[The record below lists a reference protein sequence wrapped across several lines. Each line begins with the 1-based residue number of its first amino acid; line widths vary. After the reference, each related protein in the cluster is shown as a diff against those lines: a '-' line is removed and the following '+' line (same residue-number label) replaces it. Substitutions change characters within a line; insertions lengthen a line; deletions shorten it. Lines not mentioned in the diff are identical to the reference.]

1 MCMVYMTQALD
12 KGALGPVSIM
22 GWQEDVGA
30 KGQDFAMTS
39 TVMWI
44 GIIAGEPLVG
54 RSHSMSD
61 RGTKTAGK
69 STCQTIPYR
78 QDPRCVDVHLDS
90 CMSYS
95 VFYIQGVDLTFQL
108 LFGLAFTFTIP
119 PILGNRVRDPISLWF
134 SS

>member
-44 GIIAGEPLVG
+44 GIIAGEPLVYHDFHRE
-54 RSHSMSD
+54 RS
-61 RGTKTAGK
+61 R
-69 STCQTIPYR
+69 
-78 QDPRCVDVHLDS
+78 
-90 CMSYS
+90 
-95 VFYIQGVDLTFQL
+95 
-108 LFGLAFTFTIP
+108 
-119 PILGNRVRDPISLWF
+119 
-134 SS
+134 

>member
-61 RGTKTAGK
+61 PGTKTAGK
-69 STCQTIPYR
+69 PTCQTIPYR

-90 CMSYS
+90 CKSHS
-95 VFYIQGVDLTFQL
+95 AVC
-108 LFGLAFTFTIP
+108 
-119 PILGNRVRDPISLWF
+119 S
-134 SS
+134 

>member
-54 RSHSMSD
+54 RPVSLKTVVLRLQANQLVRRFPTAKILAVSMFIW
-61 RGTKTAGK
+61 TAV
-69 STCQTIPYR
+69 SQTR
-78 QDPRCVDVHLDS
+78 
-90 CMSYS
+90 
-95 VFYIQGVDLTFQL
+95 T
-108 LFGLAFTFTIP
+108 GLSAF
-119 PILGNRVRDPISLWF
+119 
-134 SS
+134 